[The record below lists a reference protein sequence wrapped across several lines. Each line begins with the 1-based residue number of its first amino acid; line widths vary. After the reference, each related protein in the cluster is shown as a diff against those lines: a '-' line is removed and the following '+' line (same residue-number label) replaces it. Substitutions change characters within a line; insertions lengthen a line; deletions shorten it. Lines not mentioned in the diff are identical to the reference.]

1 MALTTDI
8 RIFPQKEM
16 FAVDMA
22 EILDTTVPYDGI
34 IQGCEITFNSTAGT
48 LSVESGRILL
58 HGRLGVVTESG
69 ELAAPVVTGSA
80 DVTCY
85 LVAACNLSTLNPF
98 SVEII
103 TPATYEEYQQLKTAS
118 GDDFN
123 THDGFDFF
131 VLGIVVVNP
140 TSGKITTWT
149 PSADINAKKAMKAAG
164 TNSGGT
170 KLPSGTNIDNLAKV
184 DSGWWV
190 YTRSEVSGTFPL
202 SDTNGTIGHIQGSD
216 NNSAMQFLRSGGQSY
231 ASSVLWARFKSGGTW
246 SQWLRYISPVTV
258 NLTISRI
265 SNSYCST
272 NDLNE
277 LAASKKNGW
286 LHLRG
291 NLRISSTIPNGT
303 MNVHIATISGWSS
316 PRSEYLNVPSRYG
329 EETIRVTVSS
339 DGKIYISNYSAS
351 TYGEFFFSL
360 TVPTSDGYE

>member
-22 EILDTTVPYDGI
+22 EILDATIPRDGI

-48 LSVESGRILL
+48 LSVESGRIML

-103 TPATYEEYQQLKTAS
+103 TPATYEEYQQLKSAS

-131 VLGIVVVNP
+131 VLGTVVVNP

-170 KLPSGTNIDNLAKV
+170 KLSSGTNIDNLTKV
-184 DSGWWV
+184 DSGWWA

-202 SDTNGTIGHIQGSD
+202 SDTYGTIGHVQGIDS
-216 NNSAMQFLRSGGQSY
+216 NSAMQFLRSGGQSY
-231 ASSVLWARFKSGGTW
+231 ASSVLWVRFKNGGTW
-246 SQWLRYISPVTV
+246 GNWLRYISPVNV
-258 NLTISRI
+258 NLSISRI
-265 SNSYCST
+265 NNPYCSA
-272 NDLNE
+272 NDLSE

-291 NLRISSTIPNGT
+291 NLRISSAIPNQT
-303 MNVHIATISGWSS
+303 MNVHVATISGWTT
-316 PRSEYLNVPSRYG
+316 PRGEYLNVPHRYG
-329 EETIRVTVSS
+329 EDAIRVTVSS
-339 DGKIYISNYSAS
+339 DGKIYISNYSSA

>member
-22 EILDTTVPYDGI
+22 EVLDTAIAYNGI

-48 LSVESGRILL
+48 LSVESGRIML

-103 TPATYEEYQQLKTAS
+103 TPATYEEYQQLKSAS

-123 THDGFDFF
+123 THDGFDFI
-131 VLGIVVVNP
+131 VLGTVVVNP
-140 TSGKITTWT
+140 TSGKITAWT

-170 KLPSGTNIDNLAKV
+170 KLPSGTNIDNLTKV
-184 DSGWWV
+184 DSGWWA

-202 SDTNGTIGHIQGSD
+202 SDTYGTIGHVQGID
-216 NNSAMQFLRSGGQSY
+216 RNSAMQFLRSGGQSY
-231 ASSVLWARFKSGGTW
+231 ASSVLWARFKDGGTW
-246 SQWLRYISPVTV
+246 SQWLRYISPVNV
-258 NLTISRI
+258 NLSISRI
-265 SNSYCST
+265 NNSYCSAS
-272 NDLNE
+272 DLNE

-291 NLRISSTIPNGT
+291 NLRIGSSLPQTQAP
-303 MNVHIATISGWSS
+303 VHVATISGWSS
-316 PRSEYLNVPSRYG
+316 PRGEYLNVAHRNG
-329 EETIRVTVSS
+329 MDVIRVTVSS
-339 DGKIYISNYSAS
+339 DGKIYIQNFSAATS
-351 TYGEFFFSL
+351 GEFFFSL